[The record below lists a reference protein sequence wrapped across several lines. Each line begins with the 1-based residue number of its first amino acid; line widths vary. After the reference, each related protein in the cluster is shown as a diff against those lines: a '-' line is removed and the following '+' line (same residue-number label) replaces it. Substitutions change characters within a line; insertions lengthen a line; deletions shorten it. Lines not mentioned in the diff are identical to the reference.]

1 MLSTR
6 QTRLDAS
13 VSSSATYSALR
24 RSQSTADAMA
34 DARGGGTRRR
44 SASGSASEAGPLSMA
59 AGMLGATGVTV
70 LTRGAADDWG
80 TMAA

>member
-1 MLSTR
+1 
-6 QTRLDAS
+6 
-13 VSSSATYSALR
+13 
-24 RSQSTADAMA
+24 MA